1 MTSLLKDFDEQV
13 AQQQQQQQLNPT
25 ALAQQGDA
33 QQNKD
38 VGADSANTQSN
49 LNRIRRKQYVSIV
62 LLSLIG
68 AEFGQD
74 VNTNAKNASNQKP
87 IPQGFS
93 IEDHSILKRISKPEA
108 FRRRQLSS
116 LM

>member
-1 MTSLLKDFDEQV
+1 MTSLLKDFDDQV
-13 AQQQQQQQLNPT
+13 AQQQLNPT
-25 ALAQQGDA
+25 ALAQQQNEA
-33 QQNKD
+33 QQHKD
-38 VGADSANTQSN
+38 LGLDSANTQSN

-74 VNTNAKNASNQKP
+74 VNTNSKNQSSQKP

-93 IEDHSILKRISKPEA
+93 IEDHSILKRISK
-108 FRRRQLSS
+108 
-116 LM
+116 